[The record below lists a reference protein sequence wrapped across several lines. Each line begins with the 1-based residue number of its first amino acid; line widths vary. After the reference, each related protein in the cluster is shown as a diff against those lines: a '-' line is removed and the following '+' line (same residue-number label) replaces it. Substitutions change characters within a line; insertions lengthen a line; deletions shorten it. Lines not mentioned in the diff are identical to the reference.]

1 MTDFLRYLRIGSLFH
16 QDAATSSLS
25 KQIAQATLPLLRQLI
40 PCRRASVAL
49 CDFQAHETVLLAVD
63 LAGETNLAAE
73 SRLPFA
79 APNLTASRLNLDTLQ
94 QGQLQELEDILSL
107 TDPSSILLAL
117 SAEGIRSC
125 INAPLIA
132 QGELIGILS
141 LARETPGTFSPE
153 HKELLRAVAA
163 ALAVAL
169 QQAQLHERA
178 QRNVEELCQRI
189 AERAAALRMDPR

>member
-1 MTDFLRYLRIGSLFH
+1 MLDSLRNLQIGGLFH
-16 QDAATSSLS
+16 QDAETLSLP
-25 KQIAQATLPLLRQLI
+25 KQIARATLSRLRQLI

-49 CDFQAHETVLLAVD
+49 CDFQAHETVVLAVD
-63 LAGETNLAAE
+63 LTGDTSLAAE

-79 APNLTASRLNLDTLQ
+79 APNLTTSRINLDTLQ
-94 QGQLQELEDILSL
+94 QEQFREIEDILSL
-107 TDPSSILLAL
+107 TDPPSLLLAL

-141 LARETPGTFSPE
+141 LSRETPGKFSPE
-153 HKELLRAVAA
+153 HQEHLRAVAA
-163 ALAVAL
+163 SLVVAL
-169 QQAQLHERA
+169 QQAQLHEQA